1 MRNTLVVALAAS
13 LLAPSLAMAGEF
25 YVGEPVEKEGMQISP
40 AYLEGIQM
48 DHMPKGSSMD
58 PKAIHLEVDVHAA
71 KGDKHGFPEDAWIP
85 YLTIHYTVEKVGTS
99 WKKTGTL
106 AAMQAKD
113 GPHYAN
119 NTTMNGPGQ
128 YKLTYVIDPPSE
140 NGFIRHVDKETGIP
154 DWWKPVS
161 ASWTFTYPS
170 KSKG

>member
-1 MRNTLVVALAAS
+1 MSKTLALAMAAA

-25 YVGEPVEKEGMQISP
+25 YVGEPVEKDGLQISP

-48 DHMPKGSSMD
+48 NHMPKGAAMD
-58 PKAIHLEVDVHAA
+58 PKAIHVEVDVHAA
-71 KGDKHGFPEDAWIP
+71 KGEAHGFPEDAWIP
-85 YLTIHYTVEKVGTS
+85 NLTIQYTMEKVGTP
-99 WKKTGTL
+99 WKHTGTL

-119 NTTMNGPGQ
+119 NTTMDGPGQ
-128 YKLTYVIDPPSE
+128 YKLTYVISPPDL
-140 NGFIRHVDKETGIP
+140 IRHVDKDTGVP
-154 DWWKPVS
+154 DWWKPVT

>member
-1 MRNTLVVALAAS
+1 MRNPLAVALAAS
-13 LLAPSLAMAGEF
+13 LLVPSLAMAGEF

-40 AYLEGIQM
+40 AYLDGIQM

-71 KGDKHGFPEDAWIP
+71 KGEKHGFAEDSWIP

-119 NTTMNGPGQ
+119 NTTMDGPGQ

-140 NGFIRHVDKETGIP
+140 NGFIRHVDKDTGIP

-161 ASWTFTYPS
+161 TSWTFTYPS
-170 KSKG
+170 KTKG